1 MPLLLEDDAVDGKL
15 LCLESFCIL
24 TWTFSK
30 AQTASAAVVTVS
42 GAQFCTVSR
51 IITAAKDQFF
61 GYKQLSSS
69 EIPRIR
75 ATAMRKAVNNTTNKY
90 NQVILNGE
98 ELLDSFWASKVQFT

>member
-1 MPLLLEDDAVDGKL
+1 MFWEFLHFNVDV
-15 LCLESFCIL
+15 F
-24 TWTFSK
+24 K

-42 GAQFCTVSR
+42 GAQFLIVSR

-61 GYKQLSSS
+61 GDKQLSSS

-75 ATAMRKAVNNTTNKY
+75 ATAMRKAINNTPNKY

-98 ELLDSFWASKVQFT
+98 GTAG